1 MTAFMRTMVLAVLA
15 FLSGPAAAQGVAFVT
30 NLRGEVTV
38 EGNARPLVLSE
49 LARGAKLAVGNDAAV
64 SVMYTATGRE
74 FTLKGPGK
82 YEIGDKEVATVS
94 GAPAS
99 ARNTE
104 WRADGK
110 VLTQVAKTSGASVRM
125 RSMSKPK
132 ADPGPKL
139 LFPTQGGIATVQP
152 AFRWTSE
159 NSKALSDF
167 TLLVP
172 GVEKPVLN
180 AKTEGS
186 LFRLPPSIKLKP
198 DTEYA
203 WVVSTGGQEIGT
215 AKFRTLSVDTM
226 KGVEKRRPSA
236 KADFSDHVLF
246 AMYLQE
252 VGAAQEAQELWARL
266 AKERTDLPELSGL
279 AR

>member
-1 MTAFMRTMVLAVLA
+1 MRTVLAVLA
-15 FLSGPAAAQGVAFVT
+15 FLSGAAAAQGVAFVT
-30 NLRGEVTV
+30 NLRGEVAV

-49 LARGAKLAVGNDAAV
+49 LARGAKITVGNDAAV

-94 GAPAS
+94 GAPAA

-110 VLTQVAKTSGASVRM
+110 VVTQVAKTSSASVRM
-125 RSMSKPK
+125 RSLAKPK
-132 ADPGPKL
+132 ADTGPKL
-139 LFPTQGGIATVQP
+139 LFPTQGGVATLQP
-152 AFRWTSE
+152 TFRWTQADAKAPSE
-159 NSKALSDF
+159 ITVLI
-167 TLLVP
+167 P
-172 GVEKPVLN
+172 GQEKPLH
-180 AKTEGS
+180 AGKATAGTY
-186 LFRLPPSIKLKP
+186 RLPTKLKP

-203 WVVSTGGQEIGT
+203 WVVASAGQEIGT
-215 AKFRTLSVDTM
+215 GKFRTLSADTM
-226 KGVEKRRPSA
+226 KGVEKRRPA
-236 KADFSDHVLF
+236 EKADFSDHVLF

-252 VGAAQEAQELWARL
+252 VGATQEAQDLWARL
-266 AKERTDLPELSGL
+266 AKERTDLPELSAL

>member
-1 MTAFMRTMVLAVLA
+1 MTTYMRTILAVLA
-15 FLSGPAAAQGVAFVT
+15 FLSGSAEAQGVAFVT

-38 EGNARPLVLSE
+38 DGGARPLVLSE
-49 LARGAKLAVGNDAAV
+49 LTRGAKVSVGNDSAM

-82 YEIGDKEVATVS
+82 YEVGDKEIATVS
-94 GAPAS
+94 GAPA
-99 ARNTE
+99 ATRDTE

-110 VLTQVAKTSGASVRM
+110 VLTQVAKTSSASVRM
-125 RSMSKPK
+125 RSAAKPK
-132 ADPGPKL
+132 VDTGPKL
-139 LFPTQGGIATVQP
+139 LFPTQGGVATLQP
-152 AFRWTSE
+152 AFRWTPE

-172 GVEKPVLN
+172 GEEKPVLGGK
-180 AKTEGS
+180 AMGGVFK
-186 LFRLPPSIKLKP
+186 LPNRIKLKP

-203 WVVSTGGQEIGT
+203 WVVATDGQEIGT
-215 AKFRTLSVDTM
+215 AKFRTLSADAM
-226 KGVEKRRPSA
+226 KGVEKRRPSE

-246 AMYLQE
+246 AMYLQQ
-252 VGAAQEAQELWARL
+252 VGATQEAQELWARL
-266 AKERTDLPELSGL
+266 ARERTDLPELSAL